1 MSIIIKYKT
10 MKSTVAKASL
20 DGIKEFMNQKN
31 MALAGVSLNKM
42 KFGNSLFKEL
52 KNKNYTVYP
61 VHPTLESFEGE
72 KCYPDLN
79 HLPSGVTALIICT
92 KPANVLPLVQEAVA
106 RNIRHIWLQQGA
118 QNDEAIRSAIDNGV
132 NVIHRECVMMF
143 ANPVVSVHNTLTIDR
158 KSTRLNSSH

>member
-1 MSIIIKYKT
+1 
-10 MKSTVAKASL
+10 MKSTVTKASL

-72 KCYPDLN
+72 KCYPDLKN
-79 HLPSGVTALIICT
+79 LPSDVTALIICT
-92 KPANVLPLVQEAVA
+92 KPENVFPLIKDAVG

-118 QNDEAIRSAIDNGV
+118 QNDEAIQYAIDHGV

-143 ANPVVSVHNTLTIDR
+143 ANPVVSVHKFHRTLR
-158 KSTRLNSSH
+158 KFFGGYPKSVNAN